1 MHSFYK
7 FRKLFDDEDHE
18 ELEAEELEAEELSQ
32 LPSNGNEFLNDDLAS
47 SSSSSTSSSRSSSSS
62 DPTSPSSS
70 SSTPEQLDL
79 ISHDISPHLA
89 AQLTPQIPVTL
100 IIAIFAF
107 VRYSLFLIVNHV
119 KNVYTFTDLSS

>member
-7 FRKLFDDEDHE
+7 FRNLFAEDHE
-18 ELEAEELEAEELSQ
+18 ELEAEEYEAEELEAEEQ
-32 LPSNGNEFLNDDLAS
+32 LGNEFLNDDLSASRS
-47 SSSSSTSSSRSSSSS
+47 SSSSSSRSSSSS

-100 IIAIFAF
+100 IIAIFHLSGIAYF
-107 VRYSLFLIVNHV
+107 FLLI
-119 KNVYTFTDLSS
+119 L